1 MYPAIPTGV
10 VGGSTG
16 IPATE
21 TETSGSALSTFQVVA
36 FDTNGDVVPAISTTA
51 LNRWN
56 VVGISQQTVGAASAV
71 EIAEVSGLT
80 QQMLFSAAPA
90 AGANGSIVFLS
101 TVAGEV
107 TLTPPVS
114 SGNTIFRVGILVGAD
129 GLTTTPAVQF
139 RPQFV
144 SSIP

>member
-10 VGGSTG
+10 TGGTGG
-16 IPATE
+16 IPVTE
-21 TETSGSALSTFQVVA
+21 TETSGGALSTFQVVA
-36 FDTNGDVVPAISTTA
+36 FDANGDVVPAEATTA
-51 LNRWN
+51 VNRWN

-71 EIAEVSGLT
+71 EIAEVSGLK
-80 QQMLFSAAPA
+80 QQMIFAAPPA

-101 TVAGEV
+101 TVAGQV